1 MDKLKRRG
9 ILFVLSSPSG
19 AGKTSI
25 ARYILDQDKN
35 IKLSVSLTT
44 RKKRKNEKAGIDY
57 DFISKDVFE
66 TKIKNNFFLE
76 WATVFGNYY
85 GTSREKVKKTLQDG
99 NDVLFDIDWQGTQQL
114 SDNKDFDLVTIF
126 ILPPSKAVLEK
137 RLNNRAQDSKIEVIK
152 RMSQASD
159 EISHYMEY
167 NYIVINNNLEDASN
181 QVLSILKAERLKR
194 KRLINLNEFITFLRY
209 KNIS

>member
-25 ARYILDQDKN
+25 ARYILDKDKN

-57 DFISKDVFE
+57 DFISKEVFE

-85 GTSREKVKKTLQDG
+85 GTSREKVQKTLQEG

-126 ILPPSKAVLEK
+126 ILPPSKTVLEK

-194 KRLINLNEFITFLRY
+194 KRLINLNEFITFLR
-209 KNIS
+209 S

>member
-66 TKIKNNFFLE
+66 TKIKNNYFLE

-85 GTSREKVKKTLQDG
+85 GTSREKVQKTLQEG

-126 ILPPSKAVLEK
+126 ILPPSKTVLEK

-167 NYIVINNNLEDASN
+167 NYIVINNNLEDASY

-194 KRLINLNEFITFLRY
+194 KRLINLNEFITFLR
-209 KNIS
+209 S

>member
-25 ARYILDQDKN
+25 AGYILDKDKN

-66 TKIKNNFFLE
+66 KKIKNNFFLE

-85 GTSREKVKKTLQDG
+85 GTSREKVQKTLQDG

-114 SDNKDFDLVTIF
+114 SDNRGFDLVTIF
-126 ILPPSKAVLEK
+126 ILPPSKTVLEK

-194 KRLINLNEFITFLRY
+194 KRLINLNEFITFLR
-209 KNIS
+209 S

>member
-1 MDKLKRRG
+1 MDKLNRRG

-25 ARYILDQDKN
+25 ARYILDKDKN

-85 GTSREKVKKTLQDG
+85 GTSREKVHKTLQDG

-126 ILPPSKAVLEK
+126 ILPPSKTVLEK

-152 RMSQASD
+152 RMSKASD

-167 NYIVINNNLEDASN
+167 NYIVINNNLEEASN

-194 KRLINLNEFITFLRY
+194 KRLINLNEFITFLR
-209 KNIS
+209 S

>member
-25 ARYILDQDKN
+25 ARYILDKEKN

-76 WATVFGNYY
+76 WAAVFGNYY
-85 GTSREKVKKTLQDG
+85 GTSREKVQKTLQEG

-126 ILPPSKAVLEK
+126 ILPPSKTALEK

-194 KRLINLNEFITFLRY
+194 KRLINLNEFVTFLR
-209 KNIS
+209 S

>member
-25 ARYILDQDKN
+25 ARYILDKDKN

-66 TKIKNNFFLE
+66 TKIKNNYFLE
-76 WATVFGNYY
+76 WATVFENYY
-85 GTSREKVKKTLQDG
+85 GTSREKVQKTLQQG

-126 ILPPSKAVLEK
+126 ILPPSKTVLEK

-167 NYIVINNNLEDASN
+167 NYVVINNNLEDASN

-194 KRLINLNEFITFLRY
+194 KRLINLNEFITFLR
-209 KNIS
+209 S

>member
-25 ARYILDQDKN
+25 ARYILDKDKN

-66 TKIKNNFFLE
+66 KKIKNNFFLE

-85 GTSREKVKKTLQDG
+85 GTSREKVQKTLQDG

-126 ILPPSKAVLEK
+126 ILPPSKTVLEK

-167 NYIVINNNLEDASN
+167 NYIVINNNLEDASY

-194 KRLINLNEFITFLRY
+194 KRLINLNEFITFLR
-209 KNIS
+209 S

>member
-1 MDKLKRRG
+1 MHKLKRRG

-25 ARYILDQDKN
+25 ARYILDKDKN

-57 DFISKDVFE
+57 DFISKDLFE

-85 GTSREKVKKTLQDG
+85 GTSREKVQKTLQEG

-126 ILPPSKAVLEK
+126 ILPPSKTALEK

-194 KRLINLNEFITFLRY
+194 KRLINLNEFITFLR
-209 KNIS
+209 S